1 MFRAG
6 SRGQAWAFNL
16 TAAVGAGMNPV
27 EITSSTRKKSSG
39 KGTGI
44 VCIFEKYLWWN
55 FVKKQRIIFFVIS
68 FIAIGYV
75 WIFAQSE
82 KIQCTPNLDE
92 NAIVIR
98 SKNMCISNVTTKF
111 GNLALSS
118 MDYRSCHLNIV
129 EYGTEYVRIDYTNK
143 QKQQKFTVFEIVVS
157 PYNLVVI
164 SQFDEV
170 GNQINFSTYWD
181 KRPGYLSTAIF
192 NADTISNDH
201 SPSL

>member
-1 MFRAG
+1 MKYPVIFKTFSVLFSLQSDERWIVPIFGGTIILLLAF
-6 SRGQAWAFNL
+6 SAWRL
-16 TAAVGAGMNPV
+16 CTEKKDKWRYRRMMLLSLILWGVGELLWQVNVSQIM
-27 EITSSTRKKSSG
+27 IISS
-39 KGTGI
+39 I
-44 VCIFEKYLWWN
+44 L
-55 FVKKQRIIFFVIS
+55 
-68 FIAIGYV
+68 AIGYV

-170 GNQINFSTYWD
+170 GNQINFSTY
-181 KRPGYLSTAIF
+181 
-192 NADTISNDH
+192 
-201 SPSL
+201 

>member
-1 MFRAG
+1 M
-6 SRGQAWAFNL
+6 
-16 TAAVGAGMNPV
+16 
-27 EITSSTRKKSSG
+27 
-39 KGTGI
+39 
-44 VCIFEKYLWWN
+44 
-55 FVKKQRIIFFVIS
+55 KKQRIIFFVIS

-157 PYNLVVI
+157 PYN
-164 SQFDEV
+164 
-170 GNQINFSTYWD
+170 
-181 KRPGYLSTAIF
+181 R
-192 NADTISNDH
+192 
-201 SPSL
+201 

>member
-1 MFRAG
+1 MSDATIRILKNSLQKLFRQGLSLMTDTRGEMF
-6 SRGQAWAFNL
+6 
-16 TAAVGAGMNPV
+16 V
-27 EITSSTRKKSSG
+27 I
-39 KGTGI
+39 
-44 VCIFEKYLWWN
+44 
-55 FVKKQRIIFFVIS
+55 IS

-170 GNQINFSTYWD
+170 GNQINFSTY
-181 KRPGYLSTAIF
+181 
-192 NADTISNDH
+192 
-201 SPSL
+201 

>member
-1 MFRAG
+1 M
-6 SRGQAWAFNL
+6 
-16 TAAVGAGMNPV
+16 
-27 EITSSTRKKSSG
+27 
-39 KGTGI
+39 
-44 VCIFEKYLWWN
+44 
-55 FVKKQRIIFFVIS
+55 KKQRIIFFVIS

-170 GNQINFSTYWD
+170 GNQINFSTY
-181 KRPGYLSTAIF
+181 
-192 NADTISNDH
+192 
-201 SPSL
+201 

>member
-1 MFRAG
+1 MQNIVFPKR
-6 SRGQAWAFNL
+6 RIN
-16 TAAVGAGMNPV
+16 
-27 EITSSTRKKSSG
+27 G
-39 KGTGI
+39 KLQ
-44 VCIFEKYLWWN
+44 IFLRVKPYECTIDTFFFWN
-55 FVKKQRIIFFVIS
+55 CQLPIKVIYRNRNYICFF
-68 FIAIGYV
+68 
-75 WIFAQSE
+75 
-82 KIQCTPNLDE
+82 CT
-92 NAIVIR
+92 IVIR

-170 GNQINFSTYWD
+170 GNQINFSTY
-181 KRPGYLSTAIF
+181 
-192 NADTISNDH
+192 
-201 SPSL
+201 